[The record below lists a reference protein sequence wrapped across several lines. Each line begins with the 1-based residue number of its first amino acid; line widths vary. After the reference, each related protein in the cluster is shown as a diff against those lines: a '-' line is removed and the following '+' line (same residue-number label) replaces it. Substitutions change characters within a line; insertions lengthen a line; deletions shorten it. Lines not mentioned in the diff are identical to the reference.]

1 VPSSSNANRGNV
13 LRVAVIGCGFQGRV
27 HLEAFRQLP
36 EIEVIAICDLDSTR
50 RESLAS
56 EFGVAN
62 TYADYRE
69 LLDRHHAVDI
79 VTVCTMPDTHLS
91 VTLAAFDAGAHVLC
105 EKPLALD
112 LDQGC
117 EMLQAARAAD
127 RVLGVGFNMRFS
139 DNALALRK
147 LVDRG
152 CLGAPLYA
160 RAWGRAS
167 EPPWWGRHYER
178 PISGGGALAATAVH
192 LVDLAL
198 WMADFPKPITASA
211 TAKTVFPAKRG
222 HTAPGPGAAASYT
235 VEDLVSAH
243 VRFQGGFAMTVEGAW
258 VWDRPGWNY
267 SFELQGE
274 SGLIEFDPLRATL
287 DRDGGLVDATPEAAR
302 PIDWALDFPISVG
315 RGLADFVAAITDGRS
330 PVVRPEQ
337 ALVVQAITDAIYL
350 SAEKGIEVS
359 VPDTEMS
366 AGAAQ

>member
-1 VPSSSNANRGNV
+1 MPSSNNANPGPV

-27 HLEAFRQLP
+27 HLEAFRQFP
-36 EIEVIAICDLDSTR
+36 KIEVIAICDLDSSR
-50 RESLAS
+50 RESLAN
-56 EFGVAN
+56 EFGVPN
-62 TYADYRE
+62 THADYRE
-69 LLDRHHAVDI
+69 LLDRHAVDI
-79 VTVCTMPDTHLS
+79 VTVCTMPDTHLP
-91 VTLAAFDAGAHVLC
+91 VTRAAFDAGAHVFC

-112 LDQGC
+112 LDQGRD
-117 EMLQAARAAD
+117 MLRASRAAD
-127 RVLGVGFNMRFS
+127 RLLGVGFNMRFC

-147 LVDRG
+147 LVDEGR
-152 CLGAPLYA
+152 LGAPLYA

-178 PISGGGALAATAVH
+178 AVSGGGALAATAVH

-211 TAKTVFPAKRG
+211 SAKTVFPAKRG
-222 HTAPGPGAAASYT
+222 PTAPGPEVRAAYT

-243 VRFQGGFAMTVEGAW
+243 VRFEGGFAMTVEGAW

-287 DRDGGLVDATPEAAR
+287 DRDGGLLDATPELAR
-302 PIDWALDFPISVG
+302 PIEWALDFPISVG
-315 RGLADFVAAITDGRS
+315 RGLADFVAAITDGRL

-337 ALVVQAITDAIYL
+337 ALVVQAITDAIYQ
-350 SAEKGIEVS
+350 SAAKGVEVS
-359 VPDTEMS
+359 VSDTETS
-366 AGAAQ
+366 TGATP